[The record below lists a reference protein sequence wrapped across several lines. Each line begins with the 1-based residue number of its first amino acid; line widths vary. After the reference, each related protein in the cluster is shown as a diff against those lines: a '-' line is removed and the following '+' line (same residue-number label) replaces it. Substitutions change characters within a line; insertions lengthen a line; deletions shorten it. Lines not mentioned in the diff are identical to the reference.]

1 MIVFFAVLNI
11 LTLKYIVQHSAF
23 KTLIINFKVWKLRRN
38 SVWVIDHLTTTTAGA
53 GDQTLI
59 KNAGG
64 AHWALM

>member
-1 MIVFFAVLNI
+1 MIVFAVLNI

-38 SVWVIDHLTTTTAGA
+38 SVWVIYHLTTTTVGT

-64 AHWALM
+64 HTGL